1 MSGNDNLQ
9 AAKSNKDDHFFTRYE
24 DIKKE
29 VLRYDLKNK
38 IVFCPCDT
46 VDSNF
51 TKFFLDNYDTLGL
64 CGFIAAGLG
73 DGFVKFNNFVATVSE
88 TNCFSEEASA
98 ILKIADIVITN
109 PPFSIFSDI
118 VDLLIS
124 NQKQFLILGSQ
135 NAVSYNSIFQYIQ
148 EDKLWLGYNYG
159 VFSFSRPDGSVKRLG
174 NICWYTNLLNEV
186 REIPMV
192 LNKDDITLQ
201 TYDNYDAVE
210 IPKVKMIPETLTGK
224 AGVPITFLN
233 RYCPKQ
239 FRIIGKSDQLA
250 GPVTVKGKLLQYPR
264 RFYLNGKRLY
274 ERIVIE
280 KVEG

>member
-1 MSGNDNLQ
+1 MSDNDNLQ
-9 AAKSNKDDHFFTRYE
+9 AAKGNKDDEFFTRYE
-24 DIKKE
+24 DIEKE
-29 VLRYDLKNK
+29 VLQYDLKNK

-46 VDSNF
+46 MDSNF
-51 TKFFLDNYDTLGL
+51 TKFFLNNYDALSL

-73 DGFVKFNNFVATVSE
+73 EGAVKFSKFVATVNE
-88 TNCFSEEASA
+88 TSCFSEEAGA

-109 PPFSIFSDI
+109 PPFSIFRDI
-118 VDLLIS
+118 IDLLIS
-124 NQKQFLILGSQ
+124 NDKQFLILGSQ
-135 NAVSYNSIFQYIQ
+135 NAISYNSIFRYIK
-148 EDKLWLGYNYG
+148 ENKLWLGYNYG
-159 VFSFSRPDGSVKRLG
+159 AFSFNRPDGSVQKLG
-174 NICWYTNLLNEV
+174 NICWYTNLPNKV

-224 AGVPITFLN
+224 AGVPVTFLN

-239 FRIIGKSDQLA
+239 FRILGKSDQLA
-250 GPVTVKGKLLQYPR
+250 RPVTVKGKLLQNPR

-280 KVEG
+280 KVDG